1 MLKKIKLLEVL
12 DLNEADADKFLV
24 KYNASESNIR
34 DKHDALKLANDELEL
49 ALRAK
54 QSDKELNDKI
64 NKMMISQQNVQDA
77 LANRLKEFKE
87 LLTPVQFAKYLVFE
101 KKFMERLKNFMRD
114 GPDSN
119 PDQNPRLNKRRQK

>member
-1 MLKKIKLLEVL
+1 
-12 DLNEADADKFLV
+12 
-24 KYNASESNIR
+24 
-34 DKHDALKLANDELEL
+34 
-49 ALRAK
+49 
-54 QSDKELNDKI
+54 
-64 NKMMISQQNVQDA
+64 MISQQNVQDA